1 MKRLLAVLTILAVAP
16 SRAQETVYVAPAPQ
30 PGDPAYISYR
40 LDQLAESLRRSEL
53 DAARLEVFQSQ
64 AAVNRRLLDKI
75 DREELESL
83 VGLAA
88 ALESAGTEDQRRA
101 LGVVITSKL
110 EAMLPAN
117 LRTYAPGTTLVVAAP
132 GFPWAAE
139 HVAGVLGGKPLSIEA
154 TRAEALTL
162 AQKDPNV
169 VGVVEVEVNVY
180 QAYET
185 VRAVCYRP
193 DGGEAWHE
201 RRLLNAGGG
210 PEKLARDMV
219 GALLKKVRGRTCP

>member
-88 ALESAGTEDQRRA
+88 ALESAGTEDQRQG

-110 EAMLPAN
+110 EAME
-117 LRTYAPGTTLVVAAP
+117 TTQR
-132 GFPWAAE
+132 GRWA
-139 HVAGVLGGKPLSIEA
+139 
-154 TRAEALTL
+154 
-162 AQKDPNV
+162 
-169 VGVVEVEVNVY
+169 
-180 QAYET
+180 
-185 VRAVCYRP
+185 
-193 DGGEAWHE
+193 GEA
-201 RRLLNAGGG
+201 G
-210 PEKLARDMV
+210 ARH
-219 GALLKKVRGRTCP
+219 GWCTLEKVRGRTCP